1 MSELQIWIAYLAL
14 SVEEISALLAWLVLG
29 ESLVSDLFDIDAV
42 HFQLH
47 ASCHCVNLVNT
58 L

>member
-14 SVEEISALLAWLVLG
+14 SVEEISTLLAWLVLG

-42 HFQLH
+42 HLQLQ
-47 ASCHCVNLVNT
+47 AS
-58 L
+58 

>member
-42 HFQLH
+42 HLH
-47 ASCHCVNLVNT
+47 LQAR
-58 L
+58 